1 MPAPET
7 CRCCSVVS
15 LLDQGIC
22 AVCARSYGPRVARL
36 LGRCQADP
44 DFVSTCLGQLR
55 EPMRS
60 RFAAALS
67 AKCLTP
73 SRGPGLRYARSIAS
87 ESGVKH
93 RASA

>member
-15 LLDQGIC
+15 LLESGIC
-22 AVCARSYGPRVARL
+22 AVCARTYGRRVAHL

-44 DFVSTCLGQLR
+44 DFASTCLGQLP
-55 EPMRS
+55 EPMRT

-67 AKCLTP
+67 AKCLSP
-73 SRGPGLRYARSIAS
+73 RRGPGLRYTRPAPGGMKS
-87 ESGVKH
+87 

>member
-15 LLDQGIC
+15 LLERGIC
-22 AVCARSYGPRVARL
+22 AVCAGSYGPRVARM

-44 DFVSTCLGQLR
+44 NFASTCLGQLP

-73 SRGPGLRYARSIAS
+73 NGGPGLRYTRSVAS
-87 ESGVKH
+87 VSGAKS